1 MFRGDSQVAT
11 TADPVIA
18 ARHRLS
24 LSGAQARRIAL
35 PILGLAIAAVAW
47 NWGWQHTKYLPAPA
61 AVWEEA
67 GQLLSQT
74 ATYEHVWVSLRRLVL
89 GLGLGYITAFF
100 VTMAMRV
107 NRWWEAFF
115 SVYVFVTLTLPS
127 LAVALFSLMVF
138 GLSEVGVYFAVGI
151 VVFPFVVIGLNNGFK
166 SLDTNLTDMA
176 KVYRLS
182 WSERVRHLALPEM
195 APHMFSA
202 FRNAHA
208 LAWKLVVVTEVFS
221 QQNGI
226 GYQYKKSF
234 DYFQLNELMV
244 WLFFFLIV
252 VFGVEYGILRPLE
265 LRSTRWRRS

>member
-1 MFRGDSQVAT
+1 MASVAGPIAGTRSRLRVSGPRFRRFG
-11 TADPVIA
+11 
-18 ARHRLS
+18 
-24 LSGAQARRIAL
+24 L
-35 PILGLAIAAVAW
+35 PILGIVIAFLAWAW
-47 NWGWQHTKYLPAPA
+47 GYRYTRYLPAPA
-61 AVWEEA
+61 TVWEEA
-67 GQLLSQT
+67 SQLLAQP
-74 ATYEHVWVSLRRLVL
+74 ATYENVFVSLRRLIL
-89 GLGLGYITAFF
+89 GLGLGYIAAFF
-100 VTMAMRV
+100 VTIAMRV
-107 NRWWEAFF
+107 SKWWEAFF

-127 LAVALFSLMVF
+127 LAVALFSLMIF
-138 GLSEVGVYFAVGI
+138 GLSEMGVYFAVGL
-151 VVFPFVVIGLNNGFK
+151 VVFPFVVVGLNDGFK
-166 SLDTNLTDMA
+166 TLDAGLTDMA

-182 WSERVRHLALPEM
+182 WTDRVRHVAIPEM

-234 DYFQLNELMV
+234 DYFELNQLMV

-265 LRSTRWRRS
+265 RRTTRWRRS